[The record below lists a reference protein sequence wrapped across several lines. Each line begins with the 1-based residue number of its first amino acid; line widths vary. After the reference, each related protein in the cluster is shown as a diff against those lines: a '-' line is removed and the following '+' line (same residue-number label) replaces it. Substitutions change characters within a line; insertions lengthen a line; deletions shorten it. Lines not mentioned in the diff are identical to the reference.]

1 MLLQWQ
7 PWPLVTTDVKKIDVE
22 IGELEGRRSSIP
34 FYPPLVHIGGRLGI
48 QPLFG
53 DELVFSPER
62 LSGGE
67 RGPIFEQRL
76 DTEPTSGVKR
86 NNSNVITH
94 YSLFIIHY
102 SIFISN
108 IFLIEENLLFR
119 QAGLNVRKYFEDI
132 SLKCF

>member
-53 DELVFSPER
+53 DELVFSPR
-62 LSGGE
+62 K
-67 RGPIFEQRL
+67 
-76 DTEPTSGVKR
+76 TS
-86 NNSNVITH
+86 

-102 SIFISN
+102 SLFSIYLQY
-108 IFLIEENLLFR
+108 FLIEENLLFR
-119 QAGLNVRKYFEDI
+119 QAGLNVLKYFEDI